1 MSRTSQAVCGLEASL
16 ALFRRR
22 PGAILRIHYRA
33 DRLDVLRPLL
43 AWAARERL
51 PYRELDDEGLSRVGA
66 SAHHGGVVIV
76 AQPLRFTSLAP
87 ERPAGGGRWM
97 ALDGV
102 ENPHNLGAI
111 LRTCAFFG
119 LDGVLAGGVQPG
131 ETLSAA
137 ALRVAEGGAEHLVLC
152 GVPALAPALAELARR
167 GVEVIGLETDAPRTL
182 AAVSPREPWLL
193 AAGHERAGL
202 APAVRAACT
211 HLCRIEGAGNLGSL
225 NVSVSAGVALY
236 RLCGLE
242 AVPARGGPRPA
253 GAPGAGPAPAPQGG
267 EPRPRRQSDR
277 GGRR

>member
-1 MSRTSQAVCGLEASL
+1 MSRTSQAVCGLEACL

-22 PGAILRIHYRA
+22 PDAIVRIHYRA

-51 PYRELDDEGLSRVGA
+51 PYRELDDEGLLRVGE

-76 AQPLRFTSLAP
+76 AQPLRFAPPVP
-87 ERPAGGGRWM
+87 ERPAAHGRWM

-119 LDGVLAGGVQPG
+119 LDGVLAGGVQPDAVV
-131 ETLSAA
+131 SAA
-137 ALRVAEGGAEHLVLC
+137 TLRVAEGGAEHLALC
-152 GVPALAPALAELARR
+152 AAPDLAPALAELARR
-167 GVEVIGLETDAPRTL
+167 GFEVIGLETDAPRTL
-182 AAVSPREPWLL
+182 GALAPREPWLL
-193 AAGHERAGL
+193 AVGHERDGL
-202 APAVRAACT
+202 SPAVRAVCT
-211 HLCRIEGAGNLGSL
+211 QLCRIDGVGNLGSL

-242 AVPARGGPRPA
+242 GRVAPGGVRPA
-253 GAPGAGPAPAPQGG
+253 AAPVR
-267 EPRPRRQSDR
+267 EPRPRRRIDRSAPAGGR